1 MDFDWDDWKAARN
14 LKKHRVSFAEA
25 ATIFGDPLSRTYG
38 DPDHSLDEQRHVTIG
53 ISERGRLLIVSHTE
67 QADGIH
73 IISARE
79 TTRAERSLYEE
90 EN

>member
-1 MDFDWDDWKAARN
+1 MDFDWNDRKAARN
-14 LKKHRVSFAEA
+14 LKKHRVSFTEA
-25 ATIFGDPLSRTYG
+25 ATIFGDPLSLTYN
-38 DPDHSLDEQRHVTIG
+38 DPDHSFDERRFITIG

-67 QADGIH
+67 QDDAIH